1 MSTIAIPLARPD
13 LAWLSS
19 VAENNGATVERYLR
33 AKVKGLREQVQQRR
47 SRAEIEAEL
56 RAQLSAIPLSEVDA
70 PDPELDALSTAVVGE
85 MPDDYR
91 ELLLEKYR

>member
-1 MSTIAIPLARPD
+1 MSTIAVPIANAELAR
-13 LAWLSS
+13 LSA
-19 VAENNGATVERYLR
+19 VAECNGAAAGSYLR
-33 AKVKGLREQVQQRR
+33 AKTERLSAHLTPHR

-70 PDPELDALSTAVVGE
+70 PDPELDALSTAVVGD

-91 ELLLEKYR
+91 EVLLEKYR

>member
-1 MSTIAIPLARPD
+1 MSTLAIPLARPD
-13 LAWLSS
+13 LARLSS
-19 VAENNGATVERYLR
+19 VAENNGATVGRYLR